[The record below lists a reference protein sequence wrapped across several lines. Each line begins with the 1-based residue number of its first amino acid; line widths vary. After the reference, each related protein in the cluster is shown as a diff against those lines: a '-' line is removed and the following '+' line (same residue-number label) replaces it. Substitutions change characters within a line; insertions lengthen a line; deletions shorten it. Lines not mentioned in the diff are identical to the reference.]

1 MLKLCFL
8 TLFSLA
14 TAAANCAGAASE
26 GASGGQFLR
35 IGVGA
40 KASALGEAASAIS
53 GVQAIFYNPAGLAGV
68 TDTELYLSQVQ
79 WVLDTN
85 YSNLAAAKRAYG
97 GVFGLAVSY
106 LSNPATDKYDKFGTK
121 LSDTYSAADMAV
133 ALGYARRLAA
143 GLDFGLNAKYISSR
157 LDTESAT
164 ALAADAGLKYAAIPG
179 KLALGLVLQNA
190 GSRLNY
196 INYGDSLPM
205 NFKLG
210 GQYTLTLEKD
220 RSIRKEI
227 GIFTDINYMKDS
239 GVYANIGAEL
249 LTAYAK
255 ESAFSLRCGYRT
267 NAGGKSAGIS
277 AGLGLDMTTYL
288 VEYAYAPMGDL
299 GNTHRLSLTLR
310 FSARNGATKRS

>member
-14 TAAANCAGAASE
+14 AAATDRAWAAGE
-26 GASGGQFLR
+26 GSSGGQFLR

-40 KASALGEAASAIS
+40 KASALGEASSAIS

-68 TDTELYLSQVQ
+68 TDTELYFSQVQ
-79 WVLDTN
+79 WILDTN
-85 YSNLAAAKRAYG
+85 YSNLAAAKRAGG
-97 GVFGLAVSY
+97 GVLGLAVNY
-106 LSNPATDKYDKFGTK
+106 LSNPATDKYDKFGTR

-133 ALGYARRLAA
+133 TLGYARRLAA
-143 GLDFGLNAKYISSR
+143 GMDLGLNVKYISSK
-157 LDTESAT
+157 LDTESAS

-179 KLALGLVLQNA
+179 KLDLGVALQNA

-220 RSIRKEI
+220 R
-227 GIFTDINYMKDS
+227 FTKKDAGFFADMNYMKDS
-239 GVYANIGAEL
+239 GLYANVGAEF

-255 ESAFSLRCGYRT
+255 GSAFSLRCGYRT

-277 AGLGLDMTTYL
+277 AGLGLEMTTYL
-288 VEYAYAPMGDL
+288 VEYAYAPMGEL

-310 FSARNGATKRS
+310 FGAKAKYSN